1 MSGNIKEVKVRGE
14 HVSIRMILD
23 LMDGKMWPK
32 QGQKID
38 ISSESYE
45 MYSQNLKFDNLN
57 DDKILAKFYHISTK
71 SFQFLNQMKQHY
83 VV

>member
-14 HVSIRMILD
+14 HVSIMMVLD

-32 QGQKID
+32 QGQKVD
-38 ISSESYE
+38 TSSEFHE

-71 SFQFLNQMKQHY
+71 SFQFLNQMKQCY